1 MQLLQVTLAYG
12 LAIFLALALLSYF
25 EAKWFWHALSLAAA
39 LAVGLAPLPPEWRI
53 PDMLLGA
60 VFLFLFVWGVGM
72 PVFRH
77 HHHSHHRKLHHA

>member
-12 LAIFLALALLSYF
+12 LAILLALAFLYLF
-25 EAKWFWHALSLAAA
+25 QARWFWHALSLAAA
-39 LAVGLAPLPPEWRI
+39 LALGLSPLPVEWRI
-53 PDMLLGA
+53 PDLLLGA

-77 HHHSHHRKLHHA
+77 HRAHHRGLHHA